1 MTKPFIKITLLSLL
15 ILTSL
20 GSLRAQKYS
29 DSITVNLF
37 LLDECKITQYM
48 IPELQEL
55 YDTYQS
61 ENLQF
66 VAYFSNFSSKPP
78 KIEAFV
84 EEYKLPMAIKTDYYK
99 SRAKLLGATVAPE
112 VVVYDEKNEE
122 ILYQGRIS
130 NAYAKIGTR
139 RRVVTQHDLRN
150 SLQAIIE
157 NKEIESPVTTAI
169 GCYINFNEL
178 N

>member
-1 MTKPFIKITLLSLL
+1 MIKRFVFGCL
-15 ILTSL
+15 ISMSMSTGLF
-20 GSLRAQKYS
+20 AQLYS

-55 YDTYQS
+55 YETYHND
-61 ENLQF
+61 NLQF

-78 KIEAFV
+78 KIESFKKA
-84 EEYKLPMAIKTDYYK
+84 YNLPMACQTDYYK
-99 SRAKLLGATVAPE
+99 TRATLLGATVAPE
-112 VVVYDEKNEE
+112 VVVYDEKHQK

-139 RRVVTQHDLRN
+139 RRVVTKHDLKD
-150 SLQAIIE
+150 SLEDIIS
-157 NKEIESPVTTAI
+157 NREIKNPQTTAI